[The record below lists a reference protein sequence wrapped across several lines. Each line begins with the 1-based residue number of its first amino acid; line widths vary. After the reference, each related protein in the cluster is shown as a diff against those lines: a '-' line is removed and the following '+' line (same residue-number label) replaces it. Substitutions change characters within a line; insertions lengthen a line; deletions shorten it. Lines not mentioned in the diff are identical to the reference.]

1 MPARIATLAL
11 VILGL
16 GLPVAAQPPDSITV
30 SDTLS
35 SNGDSFVVQV
45 RGFASARFQP
55 KDSYSGTWE
64 VQCSVDGGT
73 TYDTDDEVNLSLE
86 GASSAAVQEVTD
98 TVGIWTASVAGCTH
112 LKVIATAGFAASD
125 TTIAVGAVVS
135 GGSSGPGG
143 GSLSCPTC
151 ATDVVLGTDTYT
163 EATSTAPGLF
173 IRRDTLTSPV
183 GTTNEFTP
191 APLSAEG
198 ALWTTLSATTNGG
211 CTPNSSI
218 STAAVME
225 TAIKATAG
233 QLYELVITNIDATP
247 VYAKLYND
255 TAANTDETDTPVG
268 RYGVPGTSAV
278 GGIAATRIAVGMAF
292 STAITLRVTTG
303 IADNDTGALSAN
315 EVLVSYCY
323 K

>member
-135 GGSSGPGG
+135 GGSSGGG
-143 GSLSCPTC
+143 ASGAVTCSNC
-151 ATDVVLGTDTYT
+151 ATDATADS
-163 EATSTAPGLF
+163 EASTTGPQGM
-173 IRRDTLTSPV
+173 
-183 GTTNEFTP
+183 GYGKN
-191 APLSAEG
+191 
-198 ALWTTLSATTNGG
+198 TTLPTAVTDGDAVRLMTDLYGRL
-211 CTPNSSI
+211 TPKNICEDPDLVSSVVI
-218 STAAVME
+218 STASSGNV
-225 TAIKATAG
+225 
-233 QLYELVITNIDATP
+233 ELV
-247 VYAKLYND
+247 
-255 TAANTDETDTPVG
+255 
-268 RYGVPGTSAV
+268 
-278 GGIAATRIAVGMAF
+278 
-292 STAITLRVTTG
+292 AI
-303 IADNDTGALSAN
+303 
-315 EVLVSYCY
+315 
-323 K
+323 

>member
-135 GGSSGPGG
+135 GGSSGGG
-143 GSLSCPTC
+143 ASGAVTCSNC
-151 ATDVVLGTDTYT
+151 ATD
-163 EATSTAPGLF
+163 ATHG
-173 IRRDTLTSPV
+173 
-183 GTTNEFTP
+183 
-191 APLSAEG
+191 SA
-198 ALWTTLSATTNGG
+198 ASATGPQIMLNATTTYPTAVDTGDAAKAAAG
-211 CTPNSSI
+211 LDAIQI
-218 STAAVME
+218 SRPHAHVGDFVKG
-225 TAIKATAG
+225 I
-233 QLYELVITNIDATP
+233 L
-247 VYAKLYND
+247 
-255 TAANTDETDTPVG
+255 ANTDGASTSVVAAQGAGIRFCATTIVVSNSSATNVTVDIRDGTAGSVIMTIPAAANMG
-268 RYGVPGTSAV
+268 GAAIPLAVPLCTTANTAFAMDGSAAATTVTVTAV
-278 GGIAATRIAVGMAF
+278 GFR
-292 STAITLRVTTG
+292 TAQ
-303 IADNDTGALSAN
+303 
-315 EVLVSYCY
+315 
-323 K
+323 